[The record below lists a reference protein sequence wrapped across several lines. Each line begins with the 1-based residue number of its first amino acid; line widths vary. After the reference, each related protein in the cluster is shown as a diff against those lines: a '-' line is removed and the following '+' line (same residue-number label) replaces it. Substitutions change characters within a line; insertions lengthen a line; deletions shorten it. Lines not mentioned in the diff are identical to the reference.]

1 MTKTRATPAAVPTEV
16 EMQVSTK
23 DAPDTPST
31 ASVSTAN
38 TPMSASSRF
47 STSSTSSKR
56 KATDEPDDASAET
69 SKDRAKKVKKVP
81 LLEIPFDDPGTVT
94 ALAISHWKGEVPCS
108 NVPTAQTQFVLS
120 LYTVKEL
127 KGLWQKYTRAHPFKK
142 KQVLIKTLASL
153 IHKHRDSMLSSE
165 PQFNDVAKDR

>member
-1 MTKTRATPAAVPTEV
+1 MR
-16 EMQVSTK
+16 
-23 DAPDTPST
+23 
-31 ASVSTAN
+31 
-38 TPMSASSRF
+38 

-127 KGLWQKYTRAHPFKK
+127 KTAGFTAGELHDVNFPAYELTSVGFTAKELKEGGYNTCEELKAAGKAKPTATACRRCCCCVVVVVSLSLKK
-142 KQVLIKTLASL
+142 GGIVIVKKE
-153 IHKHRDSMLSSE
+153 K
-165 PQFNDVAKDR
+165 